1 VGCARRALTVTRGE
15 LDGRAVGVTA
25 AVALDPDDTG
35 WSALRTVGACV
46 TGCGDGVVCDVVVT
60 GSGRIWGSG
69 SGLGVIC
76 ANAGEATASA
86 ALTTTTAHSAVA
98 VPPSRCVDS
107 RSVLTSGRR
116 PFLLA
121 PLRP

>member
-1 VGCARRALTVTRGE
+1 VVTVA
-15 LDGRAVGVTA
+15 GRLGA
-25 AVALDPDDTG
+25 DDTG
-35 WSALRTVGACV
+35 CGTIRTAGARV
-46 TGCGDGVVCDVVVT
+46 TRCDDGVVCDVVVT
-60 GSGRIWGSG
+60 GSGRTCGSG

-86 ALTTTTAHSAVA
+86 ALTTTTAHSAAA
-98 VPPSRCVDS
+98 VPPSRFVDS
-107 RSVLTSGRR
+107 RSVLTSGR